1 MVAQAFQPV
10 GTPGLLPQNNFSTP
24 ARDQPHPRPSLQS
37 QNSKILLR
45 AMEIIVQSK
54 PRKKKGFLARLLSA
68 TPEQAR
74 DTGMALALLVL
85 IIIFLWGFHRL
96 VGLAMIL
103 LIITMVW
110 PRAFQPLAG
119 LWFGLSHVIGTV
131 MSHVILTVL
140 FFVLVT
146 PIGLIRRLL
155 GADSLQLKKWKRDE
169 DSVFAVRADLI
180 QKKDLQ
186 APY

>member
-1 MVAQAFQPV
+1 
-10 GTPGLLPQNNFSTP
+10 
-24 ARDQPHPRPSLQS
+24 
-37 QNSKILLR
+37 
-45 AMEIIVQSK
+45 MEIIVKSR
-54 PRKKKGFLARLLSA
+54 PKKKQGRLARLLAA
-68 TPEQAR
+68 TPEQSR
-74 DTGMALALLVL
+74 DTGMALVLLCL
-85 IIIFLWGFHRL
+85 IITYFLGAYRL
-96 VGLAMIL
+96 VPVAMIL

-119 LWFGLSHVIGTV
+119 LWFGLALVIGTV

-146 PIGLIRRLL
+146 PVGLIRRCM
-155 GADSLQLKKWKRDE
+155 GADSLQLKKWKKDE
-169 DSVFAVRADLI
+169 ESVFAVRSDLI

>member
-1 MVAQAFQPV
+1 
-10 GTPGLLPQNNFSTP
+10 
-24 ARDQPHPRPSLQS
+24 
-37 QNSKILLR
+37 
-45 AMEIIVQSK
+45 MEIVVQSK
-54 PRKKKGFLARLLSA
+54 PKKKQGWLARLLAA

-74 DTGMALALLVL
+74 DTGLALTLLCLL
-85 IIIFLWGFHRL
+85 IVHFWQAYRL
-96 VGLAMIL
+96 VPLAMAFL
-103 LIITMVW
+103 VVTMVW
-110 PRAFQPLAG
+110 PRAFQPVAG

-131 MSHVILTVL
+131 MSTVILTVL

-146 PIGLIRRLL
+146 PIGLIRRAK
-155 GADSLQLKKWKRDE
+155 GADSLQLNKWKRGE

>member
-1 MVAQAFQPV
+1 
-10 GTPGLLPQNNFSTP
+10 
-24 ARDQPHPRPSLQS
+24 
-37 QNSKILLR
+37 
-45 AMEIIVQSK
+45 MEIIVK
-54 PRKKKGFLARLLSA
+54 PKPKKKKGPLARLLSA

-74 DTGMALALLVL
+74 DTGLALALLVL
-85 IIIFLWGFHRL
+85 IIINLWDTYGL
-96 VGLAMIL
+96 VPLAMIL

-110 PRAFQPLAG
+110 PRAFQPVAG
-119 LWFGLSHVIGTV
+119 LWFGLAHVMGTI

-146 PIGLIRRLL
+146 PIGLIRRAT
-155 GADSLQLKKWKRDE
+155 GADSLQLRKWKKGE

-186 APY
+186 TPY

>member
-1 MVAQAFQPV
+1 
-10 GTPGLLPQNNFSTP
+10 
-24 ARDQPHPRPSLQS
+24 
-37 QNSKILLR
+37 
-45 AMEIIVQSK
+45 MEIIVQSK
-54 PRKKKGFLARLLSA
+54 PKEKKGSWARLLSA

-74 DTGMALALLVL
+74 DTGMALALLCLL
-85 IIIFLWGFHRL
+85 IAHFWHAYRL
-96 VGLAMIL
+96 VPLAIVF

-110 PRAFQPLAG
+110 SRAFQPLAG
-119 LWFGLSHVIGTV
+119 LWFGLAHVIGTV
-131 MSHVILTVL
+131 MSNVILTVL

-155 GADSLQLKKWKRDE
+155 GADSLQLKKWKKDE